1 MARFYTEIS
10 KNDFLTVVEEVMG
23 NEEFPYEL
31 PARLEKDLKKVNFD
45 WENFTP
51 FGDDRN
57 FTNYPVGYRELAPG
71 FHVYFVNA
79 GGDWEYPI
87 CFCFYWGDGEL
98 RAYIPKEGNAWNK
111 EEKCAYGS
119 EDDADYDK
127 EHDDEVDEGKIIE
140 DILNRIVK
148 VGYRGVY

>member
-10 KNDFLTVVEEVMG
+10 KNDFLSEVEKVMSD
-23 NEEFPYEL
+23 EDFPSDL
-31 PARLEKDLKKVNFD
+31 SGRLQKDLGKVNFD
-45 WENFTP
+45 WENFTY
-51 FGDDRN
+51 FGDDHGYCG
-57 FTNYPVGYRELAPG
+57 YPFGYMELKPG

-87 CFCFYWGDGEL
+87 CFCFYWADEL

-111 EEKCAYGS
+111 AEKCAYGS
-119 EDDADYDK
+119 EDDAEYDK
-127 EHDDEVDEGKIIE
+127 EHDDEVDEEKIIE